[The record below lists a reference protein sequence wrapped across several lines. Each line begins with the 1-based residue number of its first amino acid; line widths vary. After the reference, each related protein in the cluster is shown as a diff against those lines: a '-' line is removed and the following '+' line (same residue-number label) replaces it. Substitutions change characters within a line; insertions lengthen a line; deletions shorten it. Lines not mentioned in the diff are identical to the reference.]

1 MLYDCCLERLRQIFM
16 EIHKS
21 WKNNEHDVVNM
32 EKGTFECASENQ
44 RKMFETG
51 NIGEWDISLICNVL
65 LFTKLSKKELKS
77 NPSYE
82 KAVRKILNV
91 KNEFYSHRKSRELTK
106 EEFEKAQK
114 DLKDASLSL
123 GVSEDHFDRALKGNA
138 KRIPIVICVFY
149 KKKKP
154 IFLNQKMKLLSCFD
168 WHFYSRKL
176 NNQCLLW
183 KYTSFEIVY

>member
-1 MLYDCCLERLRQIFM
+1 MY
-16 EIHKS
+16 IHKS
-21 WKNNEHDVVNM
+21 WKNNEHDAANM
-32 EKGTFECASENQ
+32 EKGKFKCAFESQ

-51 NIGEWDISLICNVL
+51 DIGQWDISLICNVL

-82 KAVRKILNV
+82 KAIRKILKV
-91 KNEFYSHRKSRELTK
+91 KNEFYSHRNSPELTK
-106 EEFEKAQK
+106 DEFEKIQK

-123 GVSEDHFDRALKGNA
+123 GVSEDNFDRALKGNVR
-138 KRIPIVICVFY
+138 RIPIVICVFW
-149 KKKKP
+149 KKP